1 MENVEA
7 NVLSLDVTLLA
18 ITLETCIFQKD
29 PGRSTEEKI
38 NSAPI
43 YNYKAYPDHTSAYQ
57 LKSKHSIP
65 PNLKPPDPPQII
77 LKPHLFYTEEV
88 KTKNYIDHI
97 SCFAFTKQRINSVR
111 INNNYIESLVLPVFL
126 PQYFNNQQKLVCLHR
141 NSIHSIA
148 PGKTV
153 SKLKK
158 ARKRIRYFDYG
169 RAIYTRDLD
178 YTPSE
183 LISQWQYDR
192 NPSSGWQPE
201 TMQTSKQYL
210 DGWMFGTGVVWH
222 KKKIGENRH
231 WLLLYATRPVVGATQ
246 KITSNLCACLNERPW
261 PFPITREVLITYS
274 NLFISAVPTTSS
286 FFFFLPAQSV
296 AYEQTRSN
304 HANLFSSRYLD
315 RGRCHHLVASDVSL
329 LSLSNFQLV
338 ELFASIDSYQAS
350 EVFVIA
356 ERYHQESGLTH

>member
-1 MENVEA
+1 M
-7 NVLSLDVTLLA
+7 
-18 ITLETCIFQKD
+18 
-29 PGRSTEEKI
+29 
-38 NSAPI
+38 
-43 YNYKAYPDHTSAYQ
+43 
-57 LKSKHSIP
+57 
-65 PNLKPPDPPQII
+65 
-77 LKPHLFYTEEV
+77 
-88 KTKNYIDHI
+88 
-97 SCFAFTKQRINSVR
+97 VR
-111 INNNYIESLVLPVFL
+111 
-126 PQYFNNQQKLVCLHR
+126 
-141 NSIHSIA
+141 
-148 PGKTV
+148 
-153 SKLKK
+153 
-158 ARKRIRYFDYG
+158 
-169 RAIYTRDLD
+169 
-178 YTPSE
+178 
-183 LISQWQYDR
+183 
-192 NPSSGWQPE
+192 
-201 TMQTSKQYL
+201 
-210 DGWMFGTGVVWH
+210 
-222 KKKIGENRH
+222 ENRH